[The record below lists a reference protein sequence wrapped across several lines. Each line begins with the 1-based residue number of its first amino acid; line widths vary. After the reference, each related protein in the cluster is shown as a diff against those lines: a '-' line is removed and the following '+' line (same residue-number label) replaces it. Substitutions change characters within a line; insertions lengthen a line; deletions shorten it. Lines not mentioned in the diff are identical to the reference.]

1 MNSTLTICSSDYS
14 YSAQP
19 NMLSSSA
26 SGIFSFCQTGPADLS
41 GSAWDTTVEG
51 PQNFPE
57 FTDATDYYAGEAED
71 SFLPFGQIT
80 PKPDQDDFHA
90 RWAPSDNK
98 ALKAE
103 PMRRGTS
110 RSSTGS
116 LKNRNTKPSAT
127 SVKKTRSRVQ
137 SILTQTSSQ
146 MSKLDMAGAP
156 YSDGPAVAAGRIMDV
171 QQYLAQDLDTLSVS
185 GAGYYPMMGFPDGL
199 TYSNDLAPMAQH
211 VNPQIFDAGLI
222 SHSPHSWG
230 SLSPVDSRLSSPGLG
245 DGAEDL
251 WSAVPS
257 ASSPGESQSSN
268 SPVLPGQ
275 SPRYVATTNAVEL
288 GALSHTSD
296 FRMSRKMDGQ
306 YVTSDDLH
314 LVPAMGEDAFA
325 LPPAFGA
332 RRMSGEGESARDH
345 YLYKNA
351 YPHADGLFH
360 CPWEGQP
367 SCNHKPEKLK
377 CNYDKFVDS
386 HLKPYRCK
394 VEGCQNARFSSTACL
409 LRHEREAHAMHG
421 HGEKPYLCTYE
432 GCERSVAG
440 HGFPRQWNLRDHM
453 RRVHNDNGTTAQ
465 AASPPASGATTST
478 RGRKRKSDVQ
488 EKPAQEKTSSRKSKS
503 EASKPVEPPVN
514 LEITQWWEHQ
524 RALQD
529 LVSAGYQPD
538 DIQTF
543 HYIKEAQDHLT
554 AMDRITH
561 NLTAKPEVRRGWR
574 N

>member
-1 MNSTLTICSSDYS
+1 
-14 YSAQP
+14 
-19 NMLSSSA
+19 MLSSSA

-51 PQNFPE
+51 PQNFPD
-57 FTDATDYYAGEAED
+57 FVDTADYYTGEPED
-71 SFLPFGQIT
+71 YVLPFGQAT
-80 PKPDQDDFHA
+80 PRPDHDDFNA
-90 RWAPSDNK
+90 RWATATAVENK

-116 LKNRNTKPSAT
+116 NKRTTKPSTTAT
-127 SVKKTRSRVQ
+127 KKVRSRIQ
-137 SILTQTSSQ
+137 SILTQTSNQ
-146 MSKLDMAGAP
+146 MSKLDMTGNAAIYQDGAM
-156 YSDGPAVAAGRIMDV
+156 VNGRIMDV

-185 GAGYYPMMGFPDGL
+185 GPAYYPGAMMGFVDGL
-199 TYSNDLAPMAQH
+199 PYTDMNMTQH
-211 VNPQIFDAGLI
+211 VNPQIFDNGLI
-222 SHSPHSWG
+222 GHSPHSWG
-230 SLSPVDSRLSSPGLG
+230 SLSPVDSRLSSPGVG
-245 DGAEDL
+245 PDGSDDL
-251 WSAVPS
+251 WSGVPS
-257 ASSPGESQSSN
+257 ASSPSGSQESN

-275 SPRYVATTNAVEL
+275 SPSMNRKLDGSQFITTE
-288 GALSHTSD
+288 
-296 FRMSRKMDGQ
+296 
-306 YVTSDDLH
+306 DLH
-314 LVPAMGEDAFA
+314 GSLMPAMGEDAFA
-325 LPPAFGA
+325 LPPAFGP

-351 YPHADGLFH
+351 FTQADGLFH

-432 GCERSVAG
+432 GCERSVSG

-465 AASPPASGATTST
+465 ASSPPASGAAAAT
-478 RGRKRKSDVQ
+478 RGRKRKSEVQ
-488 EKPAQEKTSSRKSKS
+488 EKPATQEKSSSRKSKS
-503 EASKPVEPPVN
+503 EATKPVEPPIN
-514 LEITQWWEHQ
+514 LDIDLWYEHQ
-524 RALQD
+524 KALQALVQNQYKPAD
-529 LVSAGYQPD
+529 LEA
-538 DIQTF
+538 IQ
-543 HYIKEAQDHLT
+543 YIQGAQGHLT
-554 AMDRITH
+554 AMEKISND
-561 NLTAKPEVRRGWR
+561 LVYKPEVSYNRRSGWKG
-574 N
+574 